1 MPEYKQHVLVCDV
14 FRDSGRHCGDKGG
27 GEVKKKFKE
36 ILESLNLSEEVYV
49 SSVGCTSQHGLCE
62 MEQASVIVYGK
73 DNQGTW
79 YIASDQN
86 VEQIVEEH
94 IINGNIVKSLL
105 NEKMKVRLDN

>member
-1 MPEYKQHVLVCDV
+1 
-14 FRDSGRHCGDKGG
+14 
-27 GEVKKKFKE
+27 
-36 ILESLNLSEEVYV
+36 
-49 SSVGCTSQHGLCE
+49 

-79 YIASDQN
+79 YIASEQN
-86 VEQIVEEH
+86 VEQIVQEH